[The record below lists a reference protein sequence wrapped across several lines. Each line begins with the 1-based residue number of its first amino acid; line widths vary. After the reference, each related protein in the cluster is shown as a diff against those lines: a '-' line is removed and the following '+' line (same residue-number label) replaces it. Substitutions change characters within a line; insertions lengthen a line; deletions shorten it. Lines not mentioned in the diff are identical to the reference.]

1 MKALHRK
8 RLEKLATHLEKG
20 KLGHDKF
27 DFSALH
33 DVTSCGT
40 AGCALG
46 ECPTVFPRQWK
57 LSGSYHPDPRL
68 RRTRKAPGDSF
79 CDAEYFFGLTG
90 SEAMHLFHPNEQNT
104 DAFGGKHLGESATRR
119 QVASNIRAFI
129 KKMEK
134 TKP

>member
-27 DFSALH
+27 DFSRYTAEG
-33 DVTSCGT
+33 DCGT
-40 AGCALG
+40 SGCALG
-46 ECPTVFPRQWK
+46 ECPTLFRKHWRFYHIGDPIVADNDFPIESAQ
-57 LSGSYHPDPRL
+57 S
-68 RRTRKAPGDSF
+68 
-79 CDAEYFFGLTG
+79 FFGLDHG
-90 SEAMHLFHPNEQNT
+90 QAKHLFYPLCQNT
-104 DAFGGKHLGESATRR
+104 RIYGGRMLGNKATRR